1 MEQQVLQYLFR
12 KENIHQNG
20 EEASLEAQVGC
31 EQQIF
36 TSATHISHCTNTI
49 TIQSQPQRKHL
60 AVLMLPQL
68 MQLSNGFTFPSVS
81 KPQ

>member
-1 MEQQVLQYLFR
+1 MQQQVLQYLFP
-12 KENIHQNG
+12 KENTHQDG
-20 EEASLEAQVGC
+20 EEAGLEAQVGC

-36 TSATHISHCTNTI
+36 SSAIHISHCTNTI
-49 TIQSQPQRKHL
+49 AIQSQQQRKHL

-68 MQLSNGFTFPSVS
+68 MQLSNGFTLPSVS

>member
-1 MEQQVLQYLFR
+1 MEQQVLQYLFP
-12 KENIHQNG
+12 KENTHQNG

-49 TIQSQPQRKHL
+49 TEETL
-60 AVLMLPQL
+60 
-68 MQLSNGFTFPSVS
+68 GSVNAAS
-81 KPQ
+81 TNAAK